1 VNDARGWDS
10 AYRGA
15 PPPWDIGA
23 PQPPVLRIAECGGF
37 RGDVIDAGCGTGENT
52 LALAVRGL
60 SVLGVDWAPLAIDRA
75 RDKAA
80 ERGVDAEFVV
90 GDALVLEAL
99 GRSFDSALDCGLF
112 HTFDDVARGRYVE
125 SLARVVRPGGVLHIL
140 CFSEREPWDGGPRR
154 VTQDELHEAFAEG
167 WRVLAIEADRFATL
181 RHVEGAHAWHA
192 TIERSVAAG
201 G

>member
-1 VNDARGWDS
+1 MNDARAWDS
-10 AYRGA
+10 GYRGA

-23 PQPPVLRIAECGGF
+23 PQPPVLRIAERGGF

-52 LALAVRGL
+52 LALAARGL

-80 ERGVDAEFVV
+80 ERGVAAEFVV
-90 GDALVLEAL
+90 GDALALEAL

-112 HTFDDVARGRYVE
+112 HTFDDVGRGRYVE
-125 SLARVVRPGGVLHIL
+125 SLARVVRPAGVLHIL
-140 CFSEREPWDGGPRR
+140 CFSDREPWDGGPRR
-154 VTQDELHEAFAEG
+154 VTQDELREAFAEG

-181 RHVEGAHAWHA
+181 RHAEGAHAWHA

-201 G
+201 A